1 MTEGKIYMRTSQSR
15 LSYAAFPACVLT
27 LLLLIQSIAPSV
39 SSRADVAGGIAKD
52 AGAVRLAEAI
62 KRLGTIASV
71 LHTGAHPDDEDSG
84 LLAYLARGRQARTAY
99 LSLTR
104 GDGGQ
109 NIIGPELYD
118 ALGVIRTEELL
129 AARSLDGAEQYF
141 TRAYDFG
148 FSKSRKEA
156 LSKWDADKVIG
167 DIARVIRTMK
177 PLVVISAWSGTP
189 NDQHGHHQA
198 AGFLTREAV
207 SAAADSARYPEQ
219 LKENLRPWKVRKF
232 YIRAGGR
239 LTQGRAFEPQAYTLS
254 MNTGE
259 FDPVLGRSY
268 YEIAMEG
275 RSKHRSQDQGAL
287 ERRGPQWSR
296 LRLIENNVGEVREE
310 KDIFEGLDISI
321 NGIAAFASNPS
332 DQLKQGLAD
341 VQRAADEAK
350 SAYNPFDPSAVSPAI
365 ARGLKSLRDLIGS
378 YSSMGVYAKEV
389 EEIGYLLKRK
399 EADFEQALALSQ
411 GIIVDVFANDE
422 MVTPGQSFNL
432 DVSAYSGPAA
442 RVEEISVLTGNFD
455 WKITKGKQ
463 SEAKEQGRAVTHA
476 EFKIDVS
483 EAAKANGPYWLRN
496 PRQGDMFD
504 PGTLAGINPHDY
516 PVVESRITFDILG
529 QRVVV
534 NQKAQY
540 RYADKALGEVRRDL
554 KIVPAVSVSLSPDV
568 LIYPKSSTPIM
579 REVTVT
585 VTNNR
590 KGGAQGAVALDPVR
604 GWTISPAPQQFD
616 LKREGET
623 ASFTFKITV
632 PGNAP
637 ESRNYVSAR
646 ATVNGRDYRE
656 GYQVISYPHIEPR
669 LLAREARAAAEV
681 IDVKVAPGLKIGY
694 IEGAGD
700 DFMNALGRIGADA
713 QAIDARELA
722 AGDLS
727 KYDTIVL
734 GVRVYEVRPD
744 VMAYNARLLDYV
756 KRGGT
761 LIVQYNKNEYA
772 RDGFAPYKI
781 MMSDRQP
788 LLSAPQARAT
798 EGERPPRLM
807 FIEDIQLPRM
817 IKPEERAPTI
827 GFIGRQDDQY
837 TGALKQKGAR
847 VEFIDPSKLASGDLQ
862 GFDMIVT
869 GTDAAR
875 SRSDLVQYNDRLI
888 EYSRRAPLV
897 LLYSAEQYRSGDF
910 PSYPRI
916 DSRPYRVT
924 DENAVVSVLDPSHP
938 RFNFPNRITERD
950 FEGWVQERGAYFLSQ
965 WDNQFKPL
973 MSSRDEGEEEKQ
985 GGELIVEYGA
995 GRYVYTA
1002 YAWFRQLPNGVPGA
1016 YRLIA
1021 NLVSLPKASSNHR
1034 KR

>member
-1 MTEGKIYMRTSQSR
+1 VAP
-15 LSYAAFPACVLT
+15 AAE
-27 LLLLIQSIAPSV
+27 
-39 SSRADVAGGIAKD
+39 KD

-129 AARSLDGAEQYF
+129 AARSLDGAAQYF

-156 LSKWDADKVIG
+156 LSKWDADKVIE
-167 DIARVIRTMK
+167 DIVRVIRTMR
-177 PLVVISAWSGTP
+177 PLVVVSAWSGTP

-207 SAAADSARYPEQ
+207 RAAADPNRYPEQ
-219 LKENLRPWKVRKF
+219 FREVSRVDPLDPWRRTLKPWAVKKF

-239 LTQGRAFEPQAYTLS
+239 LTQGRTFDPQAYTLS
-254 MNTGE
+254 INTGE
-259 FDPVLGRSY
+259 FDPILGRSY
-268 YEIAMEG
+268 FEIAMEG

-296 LRLIENNVGEVREE
+296 LRLIESSVGEIREE
-310 KDIFEGLDISI
+310 KDIFDGIDVSLT
-321 NGIAAFASNPS
+321 GIAAFASNAS
-332 DQLKQGLAD
+332 DGLKQRLAE

-350 SAYNPFDPSAVSPAI
+350 SAYNPFDPAAVSPAI
-365 ARGLKSLRDLIGS
+365 ARGLKGLRELIGS
-378 YSSMGVYAKEV
+378 YSSMGVDASEGG
-389 EEIGYLLKRK
+389 EIGYLLKAK
-399 EADFEQALALSQ
+399 EADFEHALALSQ
-411 GIIVDVFANDE
+411 GIVVDAIADDE
-422 MVTPGQSFNL
+422 MITPGQSFNL
-432 DVSAYSGPAA
+432 DVYAYSGLAA
-442 RVEEISVLTGNFD
+442 RVEDISVFTGHYD
-455 WKITKGKQ
+455 WKVTKGKQ
-463 SEAKEQGRAVTHA
+463 SDAKEQGRAVTHA
-476 EFKIDVS
+476 EFKVDVS
-483 EAAKANGPYWLRN
+483 EAATANGPYWLRN
-496 PRQGDMFD
+496 PRNNDMFD
-504 PGTLAGINPHDY
+504 AGTLSGINAHDS
-516 PVVESRITFDILG
+516 PVAESRITFDILG

-534 NQKAQY
+534 NQKTQY

-568 LIYPKSSTPIM
+568 LIYPKSSTPLS

-590 KGGAQGAVALDPVR
+590 KGGSQGMVALDPAQ
-604 GWTISPAPQQFD
+604 GWLISPAPQQFD

-623 ASFTFKITV
+623 ASFTFNITA
-632 PGNAP
+632 PANAP
-637 ESRNYVSAR
+637 ESRHYVSAR

-669 LLAREARAAAEV
+669 LLARDARAAAEV
-681 IDVKVAPGLKIGY
+681 INVKVAPGLKVGY

-700 DFMNALGRIGADA
+700 DFFNALGRIGADA
-713 QAIDARELA
+713 QVIGARELA

-744 VMAYNARLLDYV
+744 VIAYNARLLDYV

-772 RDGFAPYKI
+772 RDGFAPYKV

-798 EGERPPRLM
+798 EGERPPRLI
-807 FIEDIQLPRM
+807 FIEDIELPRM
-817 IKPEERAPTI
+817 IKPAQRMPVI

-837 TGALKQKGAR
+837 PEALKQKGAR
-847 VEFIDPSKLASGDLQ
+847 VEFIDPAMLASSDLQ
-862 GFDMIVT
+862 RFDMIVT
-869 GTDAAR
+869 GADATR
-875 SRSDLVQYNDRLI
+875 SRPDLVQYNDRLI

-897 LLYSAEQYRSGDF
+897 LLYNAEQYRTGDF
-910 PSYPRI
+910 PAYPRA

-924 DENAVVSVLDPSHP
+924 DENAAVSVLDPSHP
-938 RFNFPNRITERD
+938 RFNFPNRITARD

-965 WDNQFKPL
+965 WDDQFKPL

-1021 NLVSLPKASSNHR
+1021 NLVSLPKAPSNQR
-1034 KR
+1034 QR

>member
-1 MTEGKIYMRTSQSR
+1 MTEGKTEMRTARRRFSS
-15 LSYAAFPACVLT
+15 AAFPVCSLT
-27 LLLLIQSIAPSV
+27 LCLLIQSSLPVA
-39 SSRADVAGGIAKD
+39 SSRADVAGGLAKD

-167 DIARVIRTMK
+167 DIVRVIRTMK
-177 PLVVISAWSGTP
+177 PLVVVSAWSGTP

-198 AGFLTREAV
+198 AGFLTREAIR
-207 SAAADSARYPEQ
+207 AAADPARYPEQ
-219 LKENLRPWKVRKF
+219 LKENLSPWKVKKF

-239 LTQGRAFEPQAYTLS
+239 LAQGRAFEPQAYTLS
-254 MNTGE
+254 INTGE

-296 LRLIENNVGEVREE
+296 LRLIESSVGEIKEE
-310 KDIFEGLDISI
+310 KDIFEGIDVSLT
-321 NGIAAFASNPS
+321 GIAAFASNAS
-332 DQLKQGLAD
+332 DRLKQGLAE

-350 SAYNPFDPSAVSPAI
+350 SAYKPFDPASVSPVI
-365 ARGLKSLRDLIGS
+365 ARGLKSLRELIGNAS
-378 YSSMGVYAKEV
+378 EGR
-389 EEIGYLLKRK
+389 EIGYLLKTK
-399 EADFEQALALSQ
+399 EADFERALALSQ
-411 GIIVDVFANDE
+411 GIVVDAIADDE
-422 MVTPGQSFNL
+422 MVTPGQSINL

-442 RVEEISVLTGNFD
+442 RVEEISVLTGHFD
-455 WKITKGKQ
+455 WRVTKGKQ

-476 EFKIDVS
+476 EFKVDVS
-483 EAAKANGPYWLRN
+483 EAATANGPYWLRN
-496 PRQGDMFD
+496 PRRGDMFD
-504 PGTLAGINPHDY
+504 PGTLSGINPHEY

-554 KIVPAVSVSLSPDV
+554 KVVPAVSVSLSPDV
-568 LIYPKSSTPIM
+568 LIYPKSTTPVM

-590 KGGAQGAVALDPVR
+590 KGGAQGLVALDPVQS
-604 GWTISPAPQQFD
+604 WTISPAPQQFD

-632 PGNAP
+632 PANAP
-637 ESRNYVSAR
+637 ESRHYVSGR
-646 ATVNGRDYRE
+646 ATLNGRDYRE

-669 LLAREARAAAEV
+669 LLAREAKATAEV

-700 DFMNALGRIGADA
+700 DLLNALGRIGADA
-713 QAIDARELA
+713 QVIDARELA
-722 AGDLS
+722 SGDLS

-772 RDGFAPYKI
+772 RDGFAPYKVR
-781 MMSDRQP
+781 MSDRAP

-798 EGERPPRLM
+798 EGERPPRLVV
-807 FIEDIQLPRM
+807 IEDVELPRM
-817 IKPEERAPTI
+817 IKPGERPPRI

-837 TGALKQKGAR
+837 PEALKQKGAR
-847 VEFIDPSKLASGDLQ
+847 VELIDSSMLASGDLQ

-869 GTDAAR
+869 GTDATR
-875 SRSDLVQYNDRLI
+875 SRADLVQYNDKLI

-897 LLYSAEQYRSGDF
+897 LLYNAEQYRTGDF
-910 PSYPRI
+910 PAYPRI

-938 RFNFPNRITERD
+938 RFTFPNRITGRD

-973 MSSRDEGEEEKQ
+973 MSSRDEGEEEKL

-1021 NLVSLPKASSNHR
+1021 NLVSLPKAPSNNR